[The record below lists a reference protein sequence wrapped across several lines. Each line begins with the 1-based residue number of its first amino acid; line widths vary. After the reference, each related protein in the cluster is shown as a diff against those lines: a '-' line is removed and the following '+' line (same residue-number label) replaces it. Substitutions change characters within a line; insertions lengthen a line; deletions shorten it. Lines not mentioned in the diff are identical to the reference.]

1 MSEHL
6 SGDEQAPWQRLDP
19 LMLIVSPI
27 HELIQF
33 FPIVVAAVIW
43 GASRT
48 GEGGWAWEWIGVAIP
63 IAIGLWRYLTT
74 RWRITQT
81 QVQLKR
87 GLIGRQILVAPIDR
101 IRSVELTATL
111 IHRLLGLSRVRIG
124 TGQSTGSSD
133 GDGFVLDAMRVGQ
146 AQRLRSQ
153 LLNTAQI
160 APLPPDAPAPP
171 IQDSANPAPSA
182 PAPSSTE
189 PGLTQVLG
197 FDLLWARFAPLTA
210 SGLVMIGA
218 IMALAGQIL
227 GPGLASLE
235 ESDLAAWRVPFAVVV
250 SLGVLIAVAL
260 FIVIPVV
267 GYLVTNWGFQLTRD
281 DRQGS
286 YHLRRGLFTTTETSL
301 DRDRIRGL
309 AQSQTV
315 LARWARASTL
325 RAIISGLPAGQRHPG
340 QAPLTPLAPTRVT
353 NAVGDEVLGYAGL
366 FTTPL
371 RAHGRRA
378 ARRRWSRV
386 LITFAPVAVAAAISV
401 WHFDLWIGLYAIPL
415 VVIVIGAWLAVDRY
429 RQLGHAF
436 SNGFL
441 VVSSGSLCHTRTVLE
456 QDSIIG
462 WNFRQSFFQR
472 RLGVL
477 TLEATIAAGSG
488 GVAALDL
495 VDADAAALAKAITP
509 ELLEPFLAPRVEP
522 QR

>member
-1 MSEHL
+1 
-6 SGDEQAPWQRLDP
+6 
-19 LMLIVSPI
+19 MLIVSPI
-27 HELIQF
+27 HEVIQF

-48 GEGGWAWEWIGVAIP
+48 GEGGLAWEWIGVAFP

-87 GLIGRQILVAPIDR
+87 GLIGRQILVAPLDR

-153 LLNTAQI
+153 LLNTAQT

-171 IQDSANPAPSA
+171 IQDSANPAPS
-182 PAPSSTE
+182 STE
-189 PGLTQVLG
+189 HGVTQVLG

-210 SGLVMIGA
+210 SGLVTIGA
-218 IMALAGQIL
+218 IWALAGQIL
-227 GPGLASLE
+227 GPGLASLD
-235 ESDLAAWRVPFAVVV
+235 ESDLAAWRVPFAVAAT
-250 SLGVLIAVAL
+250 LGALIAVVL
-260 FIVIPVV
+260 LTVIPMV
-267 GYLVTNWGFQLTRD
+267 GYLVTNWDFQLTRD

-309 AQSQTV
+309 TRSQTV
-315 LARWARASTL
+315 LARWARAGTL
-325 RAIISGLPAGQRHPG
+325 RAIISGLPGNRLIPG

-353 NAVGDEVLGYAGL
+353 DAVGDEVLGYAGL

-371 RAHGRRA
+371 LAHGRRA

-386 LITFAPVAVAAAISV
+386 LITFVPVAVAAAVAV
-401 WHFDLWIGLYAIPL
+401 WHFDLWIGLYAVPL
-415 VVIVIGAWLAVDRY
+415 VMIAIGAWLAGDRY

-441 VVSSGSLCHTRTVLE
+441 VVSSGSLWHTRTVLE

-495 VDADAAALAKAITP
+495 VDVDAAALANAITP
-509 ELLEPFLAPRVEP
+509 ELLEPFLAPAQSIEL